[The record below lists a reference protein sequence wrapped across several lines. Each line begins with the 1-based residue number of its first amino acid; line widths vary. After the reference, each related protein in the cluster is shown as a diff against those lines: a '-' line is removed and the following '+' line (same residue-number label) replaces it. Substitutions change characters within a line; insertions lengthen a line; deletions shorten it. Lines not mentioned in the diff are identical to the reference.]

1 MPKIFLLTAVFGG
14 AIAVCMGAFAAHGLK
29 ARLSVELL
37 SAFRTA
43 VDYQFYHVL
52 ALLAVALLIQQIGA
66 STSLLAAGF
75 LLIAGM
81 LLFSGSLYAIAL
93 GGPKWLGPI
102 TPLGGLCFIAAWLC
116 MAWAAVNSNF

>member
-1 MPKIFLLTAVFGG
+1 MPKLFLLL
-14 AIAVCMGAFAAHGLK
+14 AVCSGALAVGMGAFAAHGLK

-43 VDYQFYHVL
+43 VDYQFYHAL
-52 ALLAVALLIQQIGA
+52 ALLAVALLIKQIGA
-66 STSLLAAGF
+66 STPLLAAGF

-81 LLFSGSLYAIAL
+81 LLFSGSLYAMAL

-116 MAWAAVNSNF
+116 MAWAALNSNF

>member
-1 MPKIFLLTAVFGG
+1 MPKLFLLTALFSG

-29 ARLSVELL
+29 ARLSAELL
-37 SAFRTA
+37 STFRTA
-43 VDYQFYHVL
+43 VDYQFYHTL
-52 ALLAVALLIQQIGA
+52 ALLALVLLIKQIGA
-66 STSLLAAGF
+66 STPLLAAGV

-81 LLFSGSLYAIAL
+81 LLFSGSLYAMAL

-116 MAWAAVNSNF
+116 MAWAATNSNV